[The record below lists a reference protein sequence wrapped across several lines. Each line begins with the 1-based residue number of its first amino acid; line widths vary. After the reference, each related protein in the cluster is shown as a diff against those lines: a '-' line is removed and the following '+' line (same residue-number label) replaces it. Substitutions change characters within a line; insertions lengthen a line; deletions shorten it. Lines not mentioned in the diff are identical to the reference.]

1 MTKPAPG
8 AGQLDDVV
16 AAGVVSTT
24 PFALGSLHFI
34 DQGDEM
40 LVPPRSPRRLLQG
53 IQPFLGQLPNFGE
66 FIIHKAPL
74 IIGNG
79 RDS

>member
-1 MTKPAPG
+1 
-8 AGQLDDVV
+8 
-16 AAGVVSTT
+16 
-24 PFALGSLHFI
+24 LGSLHFI

-66 FIIHKAPL
+66 FIIHKAPR
-74 IIGNG
+74 IIGNW